1 MVIQSLTISKKRKEM
16 KKIFYILA
24 AAIVAL
30 GTVACENEGLDNIN
44 PNINVDG
51 DTVSFVA
58 GINRTDLEGVAT
70 VWDADDTIVV
80 TWNGNNYEF
89 KNAETGDKNTFKCT
103 AEGLSAIVNAE
114 SIKAV
119 YSNKKDGKVDSA
131 AGVAGALLVYEG
143 AFDEIAFEVMNA
155 FLKFT
160 VADPVTLT
168 ASEGLFGG
176 DLTELTFEE
185 AGVHYVAVNAGV
197 EATLEYKVGESMGKK
212 LETTFEAKKIY
223 NLGNLTK
230 SIAEDSNGKY
240 YTELA
245 TAFKLAE
252 SGATITLLEDIALEG
267 LTEGA
272 LMKVDKN
279 LTLNVGEHT
288 LTATLPTATKNASI
302 FTVTKGAEFTLVG
315 AGNIV
320 IENGGGSNIGNH
332 FISNEGGIVNLDMD
346 GGIELNVVGTP
357 FINCIVDNN
366 STLGAATLNVKKG
379 TYKQNSGNIFR
390 NFVNHKTELA
400 TINISG
406 GSIIGTGEKD
416 IYIWNQKMSKT
427 TGILNITAGTFVNV
441 QIDNDDKTLNQVTF
455 TAEGYKLQQN
465 ADGYYDVVEWNPVAK
480 VGDDEYESFED
491 ALEAVEADSTIELLA
506 DIESEDI
513 ITINKNITINGNNK
527 TINSTA
533 ARAINIATEG
543 EVTIKNLIVVATGER
558 AVNVITYPATV
569 KLEGVNLTASNYTV
583 NVATS
588 AGAAQVDIKN
598 STLRGL
604 NTVNINGAGAE
615 VTIDGCEIYCDDN
628 NTTEGED
635 YAALSLGMDAVGGS
649 IAATNSNIY
658 ITEGSDSTKGCN
670 NADGGTITIDGAT
683 DGVEVK
689 YAAIIY
695 GDYYYAFDTVDEAI
709 EFDKTKTIVLLRDA
723 TIGTVG
729 TYTIDV
735 NGHNLSAAENFILT
749 DNHDDTYTVVAAKAK
764 VGSTLYAT
772 LEAAITAANGATVT
786 LLADGPVSQACQID
800 KNGFTLTV
808 NGDFLALKN
817 YKNKNGYYDVVA
829 ATKHTE
835 FKVRGSFNN
844 WGWNDAKDLYILTGT
859 NLWVV
864 PEIELEANATF
875 KFANESWG
883 NAWGAPLEKATSA
896 GLWVHAG
903 GNNIKVKTKDTYNV
917 YYNFDDGVFCLASTS
932 QQYKAVEYITY
943 YLKANGSINW
953 NQGGA
958 WFAAHFW
965 RDNDCEYDV
974 KLTAVS
980 GKTGYYQAVVP
991 KGTFTKVKFVRMSKG
1006 APNMNNMWTKV
1017 DGEKDG
1023 YWNASGNVS
1032 LPATTTTNNMFTP
1045 NAWDNATSSW
1055 SVYK

>member
-70 VWDADDTIVV
+70 VWDAEDTIVV

-103 AEGLSAIVNAE
+103 ADGLSAIVDAE

-119 YSNKKDGKVDSA
+119 YSNNKDGNVDSA
-131 AGVAGALLVYEG
+131 AGVAGALLEYEG
-143 AFDEIAFEVMNA
+143 AFGNIAFEVKNA

-160 VADPVTLT
+160 TSETVTLT
-168 ASEGLFGG
+168 ASEGLFGEG
-176 DLTELTFEE
+176 TELVISE
-185 AGVHYVAVNAGV
+185 AGEHYVAINPVA
-197 EATLEYKVGESMGKK
+197 ATLEYKVGESMGKN

-223 NLGNLTK
+223 NLGNLAK
-230 SIAEDSNGKY
+230 AIAGDSNGKN

-252 SGATITLLEDIALEG
+252 SGATITLFEDIALEG

-288 LTATLPTATKNASI
+288 LTATLPAATKNASI

-332 FISNEGGIVNLDMD
+332 FISNEGGIVNLEMD

-357 FINCIVDNN
+357 YINCIVDNN
-366 STLGAATLNVKKG
+366 STVGAATLNIKKG

-465 ADGYYDVVEWNPVAK
+465 ANGYYDVVEWNPVAS
-480 VGDDEYESFED
+480 VGGVEYETFEA
-491 ALEAVEADSTIELLA
+491 ALAAAEAGSTIELLA

-543 EVTIKNLIVVATGER
+543 EVTIQNLIVVATGER
-558 AVNVITYPATV
+558 AVNVINYPATV

-628 NTTEGED
+628 NTTEGEG

-649 IAATNSNIY
+649 IVATNTDIY
-658 ITEGSDSTKGCN
+658 VTEGSDSTKGCN
-670 NADGGTITIDGAT
+670 NASDGTITIDGST
-683 DGVEVK
+683 DGVDVK

-695 GDYYYAFDTVDEAI
+695 GDYYYTFDTVDEAI

-729 TYTIDV
+729 TYTIEV
-735 NGHNLSAAENFILT
+735 NGYELSAAENFILT

-764 VGSTLYAT
+764 VGTTLYAT
-772 LEAAITAANGATVT
+772 LEEAINNANGATVT
-786 LLADGPVSQACQID
+786 LLADGTVSQACQIN

-808 NGDFLALKN
+808 NGNFLALKN
-817 YKNKNGYYDVVA
+817 YANANGYYDVVA
-829 ATKHTE
+829 VTKNTSIRM
-835 FKVRGSFNN
+835 RGSWDASYAYDKGYEGYNLTENLLVFPGISLKKGQAFKIADAGWTVQYGANTIPVLDANKQLPITNSNGADFVVTSDATYDVYLDTTNN
-844 WGWNDAKDLYILTGT
+844 VIYLSNA
-859 NLWVV
+859 
-864 PEIELEANATF
+864 EIQY
-875 KFANESWG
+875 
-883 NAWGAPLEKATSA
+883 TSA
-896 GLWVHAG
+896 D
-903 GNNIKVKTKDTYNV
+903 KTSK
-917 YYNFDDGVFCLASTS
+917 
-932 QQYKAVEYITY
+932 I
-943 YLKANGSINW
+943 YLKPNSNW
-953 NQGGA
+953 TQSNA
-958 WFAAHFW
+958 WFAAYFFNNSINKKTW
-965 RDNDCEYDV
+965 VKMTKQSDGSYACDVPEGLWENVIFCRMDSGNTSLDWSAKWNQTGDLYRNNVKGNTCAINAGKWDCD
-974 KLTAVS
+974 
-980 GKTGYYQAVVP
+980 QAV
-991 KGTFTKVKFVRMSKG
+991 TWSTK
-1006 APNMNNMWTKV
+1006 
-1017 DGEKDG
+1017 
-1023 YWNASGNVS
+1023 
-1032 LPATTTTNNMFTP
+1032 
-1045 NAWDNATSSW
+1045 
-1055 SVYK
+1055 